1 MTADAGS
8 RRCTAGRVRRAVA
21 CVFVLAS
28 LSGCAVRGGRPDE
41 VGDADLRRDAIA
53 RARVWRP
60 TRVEAMN
67 LRRGPGGRRSLRPEA
82 TVDCTYVPAEL
93 DGKTPKFICQL
104 ASGERVKIKYG
115 RDNGEV
121 YAEVATTRL
130 LWALGFGADQVYP
143 VRVRCQGCPSL
154 GDAGTTPAAVQVYD
168 IAALERRR
176 AGTPFGDDEGWAWP
190 ELDVV
195 PGPGGAT
202 VAQRDALKLL
212 AAMLQHTDSKKDQQR
227 IVCDGPVRRG
237 RCGRP
242 FMFID
247 DLGRTFGHAN
257 AFNRDA
263 PSSVNLEAWAETPV
277 WVEDTGC
284 RANLG
289 RSITGTLQHPVVSD
303 EGRQMLVRLLTRLRD
318 KQLRDLFMVA
328 RFPQRDE
335 DVKNVDRRDV
345 EPWVRAFR
353 AKVTQ
358 IANRSCGERVAAR

>member
-1 MTADAGS
+1 MTADSSSCRVAD
-8 RRCTAGRVRRAVA
+8 GRGWRAAA
-21 CVFVLAS
+21 CLIVLMS
-28 LSGCAVRGGRPDE
+28 VGGCAARGARPDE
-41 VGDADLRRDAIA
+41 VGEADLRRDAIA
-53 RARVWRP
+53 RARVWTP
-60 TRVEAMN
+60 TRVEAMDV
-67 LRRGPGGRRSLRPEA
+67 RRGPGGRRAFRPEA
-82 TVDCTYVPAEL
+82 TVDCTYVPMDL

-104 ASGERVKIKYG
+104 ANGERVKIKYG

-121 YAEVATTRL
+121 YAEVAATRL

-143 VRVRCQGCPSL
+143 VRVRCHGCPPPE
-154 GDAGTTPAAVQVYD
+154 DAQSTARAVQIYEV
-168 IAALERRR
+168 ATLERRR
-176 AGTPFGDDEGWAWP
+176 TGTPIGDDEGWAWP
-190 ELDVV
+190 ELDAA
-195 PGPGGAT
+195 PRRGGAT

-247 DLGRTFGHAN
+247 DLGRTFGRAN

-263 PSSVNLEAWAETPV
+263 PSSVNLEAWSDTPV

-289 RSITGTLQHPVVSD
+289 RSVTGTLEHPVVSD
-303 EGRQMLVRLLTRLRD
+303 EGRRMLAGLLSRLREQ
-318 KQLRDLFMVA
+318 QLRELFSVA
-328 RFPQRDE
+328 RFPQRDDGGE
-335 DVKNVDRRDV
+335 PSDGRTV

-358 IANRSCGERVAAR
+358 IASRSCVERVATR